1 MEKFIFN
8 YSEIEETFDDLLRR
22 ASESKYI
29 GKLKVANHLIMI
41 PFSMEKKDGS
51 HENGYHISI
60 FRESWDGQIEMRGVV
75 IGNHSLHV
83 TDELV
88 DKGEDGRSVYYK
100 VVPFLRSIST
110 QRFARSNQNSP
121 SSTLSVPE
129 RLWEPES
136 DVEYILHQFLGVK
149 WRLEEVSI

>member
-8 YSEIEETFDDLLRR
+8 YSKIEETFDDLLRQ
-22 ASESKYI
+22 ASQSKYI
-29 GKLKVANHLIMI
+29 GKLKVENHLIMI
-41 PFSMEKKDGS
+41 PFSIKKEDGS
-51 HENGYHISI
+51 YEDGYHISI
-60 FRESWDGQIEMRGVV
+60 FRESWDGQIKMKGVA

-100 VVPFLRSIST
+100 AVPLLKSITIRRSI
-110 QRFARSNQNSP
+110 QISP

-136 DVEYILHQFLGVK
+136 DVEYTLHQFLGVK